1 MERDNLSKYNII
13 ESRDGEYII
22 GYFEDLVIYFKNVAK
37 DYIDKLSANEYDNV
51 IEILELLKNF
61 ENAYDRGEL
70 GDDDLLEVGYNPM
83 GAYTYCQRI
92 RESE

>member
-13 ESRDGEYII
+13 NGNDGETII
-22 GYFEDLVIYFKNVAK
+22 GFYDDLVVYFKAVAK
-37 DYIDKLSANEYDNV
+37 DYIDRLSADEYDNI
-51 IEILELLKNF
+51 IEILDLLKEF

-83 GAYTYCQRI
+83 GAYTFCKRV